1 VNSAPRATDTLANE
15 RTFLA
20 YVRTALAFIGFG
32 FVVARFALFE
42 REVTLVAHISIAGTG
57 ASTAFGTIMALAG
70 ILTGVYG
77 SLRYTL
83 TDRAL
88 RRDKVSA
95 MPAWVA
101 VAGGIV
107 IAVVGL
113 IVAINLFRTQ

>member
-1 VNSAPRATDTLANE
+1 MNTALRATDTLANE

-32 FVVARFALFE
+32 FVIARFALFQ
-42 REVTLVAHISIAGTG
+42 REVSLVAHISIGGSG
-57 ASTAFGTIMALAG
+57 ASTAFGTIMAIAG
-70 ILTGVYG
+70 IFTGAYG
-77 SLRYTL
+77 SLRYAL

-88 RRDKVSA
+88 RRDQISS

-101 VAGGIV
+101 VTGGVV

-113 IVAINLFRTQ
+113 IVAINLYRTR

>member
-1 VNSAPRATDTLANE
+1 VNEAPRATDTLANE

-42 REVTLVAHISIAGTG
+42 REVSLVAHISIGGTG
-57 ASTAFGTIMALAG
+57 ASTAFGTIMAIAG
-70 ILTGVYG
+70 IATGAYG
-77 SLRYTL
+77 SLRYAL

-88 RRDKVSA
+88 RRDRISA

-101 VAGGIV
+101 VVGGVV

-113 IVAINLFRTQ
+113 IVAINLYRTQ

>member
-1 VNSAPRATDTLANE
+1 MNAALRATDTLANE

-32 FVVARFALFE
+32 FVIARFALFE
-42 REVTLVAHISIAGTG
+42 REVSLVAHISIGGTG
-57 ASTAFGTIMALAG
+57 ASTAFGTIMAIAG
-70 ILTGVYG
+70 ILTGGYG
-77 SLRYTL
+77 SLRYVL

-88 RRDKVSA
+88 RRETISA

-101 VAGGIV
+101 VTGGVV

-113 IVAINLFRTQ
+113 IVAVNLYRTH